1 MLRMMK
7 RAAFTVRAGGDSDW
21 AALGRAVADIQDF
34 EREIVGHPLKPG
46 QEVWQEYLADLRER
60 LGADDGVYLVAE
72 AGREIVGVL
81 AGYVHQAVDRLVDSA
96 FDRSAYIADLFV
108 RSAWRRRGVGAA
120 LVRAFEETMRAK
132 GLCWM
137 SVCVKSRNTIAH
149 QAYRSYGFGDYE
161 SILTKRL

>member
-1 MLRMMK
+1 MMK
-7 RAAFTVRAGGDSDW
+7 RAAFTVRAGGEADW

-46 QEVWQEYLADLRER
+46 REVWQEYLADLRER

-72 AGREIVGVL
+72 AGGEIVGVL
-81 AGYVHQAVDRLVDSA
+81 AGYVHQAGDRLVDGA
-96 FDRSAYIADLFV
+96 FDRSAYVSDLFV
-108 RSAWRRRGVGAA
+108 RRAWRRRGVGAA
-120 LVRAFEETMRAK
+120 LVRAFEEAMRAK

-137 SVCVKSRNTIAH
+137 SVCVKSRNTVAH

-161 SILTKRL
+161 TILTKRL